1 MLASLRGTAIYKEK
15 AVELVDH
22 VLFFLSRSSRASGRD
37 AIFIVRSNKLL
48 TECGIYSPQRKIV
61 GKSSRLSDD
70 ISSAFIFF
78 PVFLLRLSEFHQFIS
93 IIFVTSRDSYFFD
106 ASKTALGYHL
116 PRFSSSVTFAIYRWL
131 SKDFIRYLNVYRRS
145 RSVLR
150 RNVFLK
156 INFTVASGQCD
167 RLCVRLLFRD
177 GKMK

>member
-1 MLASLRGTAIYKEK
+1 MRNIFTATKN
-15 AVELVDH
+15 
-22 VLFFLSRSSRASGRD
+22 SRQKQSIIRRY
-37 AIFIVRSNKLL
+37 F
-48 TECGIYSPQRKIV
+48 ECIH
-61 GKSSRLSDD
+61 
-70 ISSAFIFF
+70 FF

-106 ASKTALGYHL
+106 AFKTALGYHL
-116 PRFSSSVTFAIYRWL
+116 PRFSSSVTFAIYRWP

-167 RLCVRLLFRD
+167 RLCV
-177 GKMK
+177 